1 VFEVSAEVGADEMA
15 EQAELA
21 ARLSQNNVLA
31 ANNAPPDLA
40 TYDHQFSRLVLIEI
54 YTPKVLFTKN
64 ARPFYL
70 DTQCNFHSN
79 LLLKKRI
86 KCCYFCARLQWRY

>member
-40 TYDHQFSRLVLIEI
+40 TYDHQFSRFVLSEI
-54 YTPKVLFTKN
+54 YTLKVQIHAPFTRIQN
-64 ARPFYL
+64 AVCIPIFL
-70 DTQCNFHSN
+70 
-79 LLLKKRI
+79 
-86 KCCYFCARLQWRY
+86 

>member
-1 VFEVSAEVGADEMA
+1 MFEVSAEVGADEMA

-40 TYDHQFSRLVLIEI
+40 TYDHQFSRFVIEI
-54 YTPKVLFTKN
+54 YTPNLQKMHAPFTTTRN
-64 ARPFYL
+64 AIFTPIY
-70 DTQCNFHSN
+70 CY
-79 LLLKKRI
+79 RI
-86 KCCYFCARLQWRY
+86 